1 MSRVLVDASPLVAM
15 LDRGDADHARCIET
29 ARTLRGT
36 FISTWSVITE
46 ACYLLAEQR
55 SGQDALLA
63 RIESG
68 DLVIDPLA
76 VEDLPGLRTLLKKYR
91 DVPMDLADATL
102 VRVAE
107 REGIDDIF
115 TLDHHFRVYRTHRRR
130 AFAVIP

>member
-1 MSRVLVDASPLVAM
+1 MVLTVR
-15 LDRGDADHARCIET
+15 LDPKTQQRLAQLARAT
-29 ARTLRGT
+29 G
-36 FISTWSVITE
+36 
-46 ACYLLAEQR
+46 R
-55 SGQDALLA
+55 SQSEIVRDALLA

-68 DLVIDPLA
+68 DLVIDPLG
-76 VEDLPGLRTLLKKYR
+76 VDDLPGLRTLLKKYR

>member
-1 MSRVLVDASPLVAM
+1 MSRVLVDAGPMVAM
-15 LDRGDADHARCIET
+15 LDRSDTDHARCIEA

-46 ACYLLAEQR
+46 ACYLLAGQR
-55 SGQDALLA
+55 GGQDALLA

-68 DLVIDPLA
+68 DLLIDPLG
-76 VEDLPGLRTLLKKYR
+76 VDDLPGVRLLLKKYR

-107 REGIDDIF
+107 REGIDDVF
-115 TLDHHFRVYRTHRRR
+115 TLDHHFRIYRTHRRR
-130 AFAVIP
+130 FAVIP